1 MSKPT
6 VPALLVVAAL
16 AASALSA
23 RPLPAQVVGAPL
35 PVVGAP
41 PSAAEAPPMRTYD
54 VAELDRIVSPI
65 ALYPDPLLAQVLSAA
80 TFASEIPVAMQWVDA
95 RRGRSAQ
102 QLTDALAAEQVP
114 WDPSVQALV
123 AFPTVLHTMAT
134 SMPWTIEVGDAFRA
148 QPSDVMDAVQR
159 LRSQA
164 RRYGYLNSTPQL
176 QVVESQGIEILP
188 VNPSYVVVP
197 YYNPVIVFAPP
208 RPRFLVSSAIYLG
221 FGVRLGYWYE
231 PWGWRSSGFHWPM
244 HSVIATYPGWNRSH
258 VRRDVVFT
266 NYTNYDN
273 RYPVTRYE
281 PRGVQVRGNGY
292 TERGSARQSQ
302 ENARGATVWG
312 QNYGRGASNDDRNR
326 VDRNRDDRSRTYPGY
341 DGNSG
346 RGDRD
351 NRDDQWSGRS
361 AQPRA
366 AQAAPSR
373 EAPRAAPQAQSHHV
387 SEQPRAAHRR
397 G

>member
-6 VPALLVVAAL
+6 VPALLVVAAIV
-16 AASALSA
+16 ATGLSA
-23 RPLPAQVVGAPL
+23 RASQAQVVNAPL

-41 PSAAEAPPMRTYD
+41 PPVSEVQPSRMYD
-54 VAELDRIVSPI
+54 PTELDRIVSPI

-80 TFASEIPVAMQWVDA
+80 TYASEIPVAMQWVDA
-95 RRGRSAQ
+95 RRGRTAE
-102 QLTDALAAEQVP
+102 QLTAALSVEQVP

-134 SMPWTIEVGDAFRA
+134 SMPWTTEVGDAFRA

-164 RRYGYLNSTPQL
+164 RRYGYLNSTSQL

-221 FGVRLGYWYE
+221 FGVRLGNWYE
-231 PWGWRSSGFHWPM
+231 PWGYRTAGFYWPM
-244 HSVIATYPGWNRSH
+244 HNVVVGYPGWNRAH
-258 VRRDVVFT
+258 VRRDVVYT
-266 NYTNYDN
+266 GYNNYNNYDN
-273 RYPVTRYE
+273 RYAVTRYE
-281 PRGVQVRGNGY
+281 PRAVQVRGNGY
-292 TERGSARQSQ
+292 TERGSTYQP
-302 ENARGATVWG
+302 RGERGTTVWA
-312 QNYGRGASNDDRNR
+312 QNYGRGSSNDDRNR
-326 VDRNRDDRSRTYPGY
+326 DYRSRGNPGY

-346 RGDRD
+346 RGSRD
-351 NRDDQWSGRS
+351 NRDDQWPGRTS
-361 AQPRA
+361 QPRP
-366 AQAAPSR
+366 AQAAPRSDG
-373 EAPRAAPQAQSHHV
+373 PRAAPQAQPHHV
-387 SEQPRAAHRR
+387 GEQQRVARR
-397 G
+397 KN